1 MKPEDEPTRSI
12 MDQLLS
18 ELFGGNLVILL
29 LALFIILCLFLA
41 IRIVPQSEQHVV
53 ERFGRLKSVLGP
65 GINFIVPF
73 LDRVAHKVSILE
85 RQLPNASQDA
95 ITADNVLVQID
106 TSVFYRILEPEKTV
120 YRIRDVDGAIATT
133 VAGIVRAEIGKME
146 LDEVQSNRSMLI
158 PTIKASVEDAV
169 DDWGIEVT
177 RAEILDV
184 NLDQA
189 TRDAML
195 QQLNAERERR
205 AAVTRAEGQKR
216 AVELQADGE
225 LYAARQA
232 AEARRVEADAEAYAT
247 GVVAEAIA
255 KGGLEAVQYN
265 IALEQVKA
273 IGSGGSGAGVADDD
287 RAGGC
292 GRCLRQG
299 VPDAER
305 ARLMWSEWWVWGVAA
320 IVLAVGEVL
329 SAVLRAAGFRH
340 RGGRGGADPA
350 GRRAAGGLAGR
361 VAAGAVP
368 GLRGGVADRVAGA
381 EEMAGGL

>member
-1 MKPEDEPTRSI
+1 
-12 MDQLLS
+12 MDFNDLITQLL
-18 ELFGGNLVILL
+18 GGNIVMILL
-29 LALFIILCLFLA
+29 AGFIILCVYLGV
-41 IRIVPQSEQHVV
+41 RIVPQSEKYVV

-73 LDRVAHKVSILE
+73 LDKVAHKVSILE

-146 LDEVQSNRSMLI
+146 LDEVQANRSMLI
-158 PTIKASVEDAV
+158 TTIKESVEDAV
-169 DDWGIEVT
+169 DAWGIEVT

-205 AAVTRAEGQKR
+205 AQVTRAEGQKR
-216 AVELQADGE
+216 AVELEADAQ
-225 LYAARQA
+225 LYAAKQE

-247 GVVAEAIA
+247 NVVAEAIA

-265 IALEQVKA
+265 IALKQVEA
-273 IGSGGSGAGVADDD
+273 I
-287 RAGGC
+287 
-292 GRCLRQG
+292 
-299 VPDAER
+299 
-305 ARLMWSEWWVWGVAA
+305 
-320 IVLAVGEVL
+320 
-329 SAVLRAAGFRH
+329 
-340 RGGRGGADPA
+340 
-350 GRRAAGGLAGR
+350 
-361 VAAGAVP
+361 
-368 GLRGGVADRVAGA
+368 GGVAQGQGNQTIIVPADAVDAFGKAFQMLKGRS
-381 EEMAGGL
+381 